1 MGAFIQELVHASIYK
16 RSQGR
21 ITRQL
26 TFAALA
32 ITIALGTWRL
42 SETMVT
48 NGPAWR
54 WGVPGLLLL
63 AGLWVSYRIVNVP
76 SFADFLISVEAE
88 MYKVSW
94 PSRTE
99 LFRASIVVMMTIF
112 ILAAVLATY
121 DVFWKVFF
129 TRVVKIF

>member
-1 MGAFIQELVHASIYK
+1 MGAFIQELWHAGIYK
-16 RSQGR
+16 KSQGR

-26 TFAALA
+26 TFAGLA

-42 SETMVT
+42 SDIMLT
-48 NGPAWR
+48 NGPALR
-54 WGVPGLLLL
+54 WGLPGLLLL
-63 AGLWVSYRIVNVP
+63 AGLWISYRIVNVP

-94 PSRTE
+94 PSRAE
-99 LFRASIVVMMTIF
+99 LFRASIVVLLTIF
-112 ILAAVLATY
+112 ILAAVLASY

-129 TRVVKIF
+129 TRIVPIF